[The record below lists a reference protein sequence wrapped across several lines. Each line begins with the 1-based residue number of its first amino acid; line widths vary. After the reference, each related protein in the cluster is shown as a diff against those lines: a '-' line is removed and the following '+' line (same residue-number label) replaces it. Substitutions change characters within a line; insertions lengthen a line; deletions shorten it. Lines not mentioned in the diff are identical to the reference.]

1 MIAKERMNFKEKFL
15 CTRRA
20 HRNPGAGVVSRS
32 RIEDGIIWKRP
43 ERYSRPFRSF
53 PGNSNPSGYRI
64 STMRRV
70 SEKAPA
76 SSR

>member
-1 MIAKERMNFKEKFL
+1 MLF
-15 CTRRA
+15 T
-20 HRNPGAGVVSRS
+20 SRDDT
-32 RIEDGIIWKRP
+32 IYLNKLYLFDGSILDDNNRLP
-43 ERYSRPFRSF
+43 E
-53 PGNSNPSGYRI
+53 SGYRI